1 MNGAVLL
8 NPMHYFYPVL
18 VGISFVDHVPNCLES
33 IDGVLRFD
41 GPDVV
46 VCASDISEKCRDKR
60 GRPPPNIKRAVGEL
74 PIASS
79 LGGFLLL
86 DSNCDPATY
95 IEALL

>member
-1 MNGAVLL
+1 MNSTILL

-18 VGISFVDHVPNCLES
+18 VSISFVDHVPNCLES
-33 IDGVLRFD
+33 IDSVLRFE
-41 GPDVV
+41 GLDVV
-46 VCASDISEKCRDKR
+46 VCASDISEKCWDKC
-60 GRPPPNIKRAVGEL
+60 GRPPPNIKRTIGEL